1 MSPAPEV
8 KKGFRA
14 RVAARLQAYL
24 FRGLL
29 VVVPLGISLYAVVFI
44 YRFTAARLVPFV
56 RPVAGELPDAA
67 VVLAAVF
74 LFLAALFVLG
84 VVARAAL
91 GKRLIRLLE
100 LVLQKIPVV
109 KTIYGAAKQVVETMS
124 PGEEQVKYKAAVLV
138 SFPTRNVFSLG
149 FLTGKSHV
157 EGVGDRVRVFV
168 PTTPN
173 PTSGYFVL
181 YPAGNVYSSGISVE
195 DAVKSALSGGILMP
209 SDMDMR
215 PISDVDALLPE
226 VGAERDEDDPAD
238 PQPAMKLRRR
248 ARRLGRRVSV
258 LVRNRL
264 LSGLL
269 LIVPIVITVMVIR
282 FIYNISIGKLTPL
295 AQSAFGDFPAQV
307 VTVLSV
313 AAFIAGVYLVGAVTT
328 AFLGRKLVQMG
339 EFFIEQLPLVKT
351 IYGASKQMVEAL
363 TFQNA
368 GETAKVP
375 VLVPFPFRGAYCLGF
390 LIGTARD
397 AGGTVYQRVYLP
409 TTPNITVGM
418 LELYPEED
426 VLVCRMTVEDAV
438 KAIVSGGILAPDR
451 FETESVRMPGTRA
464 EEDRGETP

>member
-1 MSPAPEV
+1 MSPAPDV

-56 RPVAGELPDAA
+56 RPVAGELPDGA
-67 VVLAAVF
+67 VVLIAVF

-84 VVARAAL
+84 VIARAAL
-91 GKRLIRLLE
+91 GKRVIRLLE

-149 FLTGKSHV
+149 FLTGKSFV
-157 EGVGDRVRVFV
+157 EGVGERVRVFI

-181 YPAGNVYSSGISVE
+181 YPAENVYSSGISVE

-226 VGAERDEDDPAD
+226 VSAERDEDDPAD
-238 PQPAMKLRRR
+238 PPAKNMSRR
-248 ARRLGRRVSV
+248 ARRFGRRVSV

-295 AQSAFGDFPAQV
+295 AQAAFGDFPAQV

-313 AAFIAGVYLVGAVTT
+313 AVFIAGVYLVGAVTT

-368 GETAKVP
+368 GDTAKVP

-451 FETESVRMPGTRA
+451 FETDSVRTLGLHG
-464 EEDRGETP
+464 EEGRETK